1 MNTHGLTKGDTKA
14 VAEVGWIANLT
25 EKELNDILKEV
36 IAAREEVGQVYDRHS
51 RACNTVEETGFIFTP
66 PSESRLLDRAA
77 NEAVIG
83 TLLTEFPEGLPP
95 GSGQDVRH
103 HPEEK
108 PPVFMR
114 LKPRAPH

>member
-1 MNTHGLTKGDTKA
+1 MNNDVITEGDTKA
-14 VAEVGWIANLT
+14 VVEVGSTADLT
-25 EKELNDILKEV
+25 EKELNDLFKKV

-66 PSESRLLDRAA
+66 PSESRLPDRAA

-95 GSGQDVRH
+95 GSGHDVRH
-103 HPEEK
+103 HPKEK